1 MWYEFLLD
9 IFTHAPSALYLNMAL
24 LGGFIVFFGL
34 VSLFVKE
41 RLYLTEALCAT
52 VFGIVFGPVG
62 FGVVDI
68 EKWMPGSFYSFIF
81 EFSRYDACVCVL
93 CVCISYASV
102 RLVIALQVMSVGV
115 STPGGYVVKNWR
127 SIAIFLGPV
136 TCVMYV
142 VSSACVKAVLNLPWT
157 ECMIIGA
164 CVTPTD
170 PVLANSVIKGKF
182 ANRYIPT
189 HLRNLLAIE
198 SGAND
203 GLALPFLMLP
213 VLLMF
218 SASKG
223 AALGEWAVHTWI
235 YEIFFAILVGAA
247 CGTLARWLLRQS
259 EKRNLVDKESFL
271 VFTIALTLLVT
282 GISAMLHCDDL
293 LSVFVCGNAFAWDEK
308 FLLASHD
315 SDIAE
320 VIDLLFN
327 ITYFVIYGSI
337 IPWRAFA
344 AFGVGRLI
352 LMASLILLFR
362 RLPVVMLLRQWAPA
376 LQSRKQ
382 AFFAGWFGPMGV
394 GAIFFALYARFYFIE
409 HAREG
414 VSTEI
419 VEIVFPVVA
428 FVVLSSI
435 LIHGITVPIT
445 NFHMKKRAKLKN
457 KRTQK
462 IREQLAAIAGESIA
476 VVDVEKETKRLTQ
489 VKVEPDF
496 VAQQPILAA
505 PDEGADEWE
514 YYTDYEDD
522 DLPVVMV
529 EEASESAGIPEPI
542 TVIIDGAE
550 SHQETLRP
558 GVRRKVRRRRPVGSP
573 CQSTVTSLS
582 EALLPDS
589 DNTDTVMSA
598 DFPAGSSFSPHHF
611 EDNI

>member
-1 MWYEFLLD
+1 
-9 IFTHAPSALYLNMAL
+9 
-24 LGGFIVFFGL
+24 
-34 VSLFVKE
+34 
-41 RLYLTEALCAT
+41 
-52 VFGIVFGPVG
+52 
-62 FGVVDI
+62 
-68 EKWMPGSFYSFIF
+68 
-81 EFSRYDACVCVL
+81 
-93 CVCISYASV
+93 
-102 RLVIALQVMSVGV
+102 MSVGV
-115 STPGGYVVKNWR
+115 STPGGYVVKNWK

-136 TCVMYV
+136 TCVMYI
-142 VSSACVKAVLNLPWT
+142 VSSACVKAVLGLTWC
-157 ECMIIGA
+157 ESMIIGA

-213 VLLMF
+213 VLLML
-218 SASKG
+218 SASKT
-223 AALGEWAVHTWI
+223 AALGEWTLHTWI
-235 YEIFFAILVGAA
+235 WEIFFAILVGAA
-247 CGTLARWLLRQS
+247 CGTFARWLLRQS

-271 VFTIALTLLVT
+271 VFSIALTLLVT
-282 GISAMLHCDDL
+282 GISAMLHTDDL
-293 LSVFVCGNAFAWDEK
+293 LSVFICGNAFAWDER

-315 SDIAE
+315 SDISE

-344 AFGVGRLI
+344 EFGVGK
-352 LMASLILLFR
+352 LMLVSSLILLLR
-362 RLPVVMLLRQWAPA
+362 RLPVVMLLRAWAPA

-394 GAIFFALYARFYFIE
+394 GAIFFALYARE
-409 HAREG
+409 HIHHHQSPEVKSDIA
-414 VSTEI
+414 
-419 VEIVFPVVA
+419 EIVFPVVA
-428 FVVLSSI
+428 FIVLSSI

-462 IREQLAAIAGESIA
+462 IREQLAAIAGESVA
-476 VVDVEKETKRLTQ
+476 VNDVEKETRRLTQ

-496 VAQQPILAA
+496 VDQQPILAA
-505 PDEGADEWE
+505 NPDDDDDEWE
-514 YYTDYEDD
+514 YYTDYEDYED
-522 DLPVVMV
+522 PVMM
-529 EEASESAGIPEPI
+529 EETESAGIPEPI
-542 TVIIDGAE
+542 TVIIDGVE
-550 SHQETLRP
+550 SHQETVRP

-573 CQSTVTSLS
+573 CQSTITSFS
-582 EALLPDS
+582 EILQES

-598 DFPAGSSFSPHHF
+598 DFTAFSPSHLQ
-611 EDNI
+611 NKI